1 MKEPE
6 LSAVLGAAVVSADP
20 GLAKRLSSDAGAYLD
35 LVSLTARAH
44 DATRSMLTAA
54 VNAARAAGHSWEAV
68 GQTLGMSRQ
77 AAQQRFGP
85 ADQVGDDGR
94 ARTKRLFPV
103 NAFTEMSALRQAGR
117 HGWHSIGFGAN
128 FHLVAKSPYQWEHTR
143 VLVRSSRI
151 PRLEAEGWQRV
162 GDAWFPWAYYKR
174 RLDELAVREDG

>member
-1 MKEPE
+1 VTTDE
-6 LSAVLGAAVVSADP
+6 LSAILGAAVVSADP
-20 GLAKRLSSDAGAYLD
+20 GLAKRLSSDARAYLD

-44 DATRSMLTAA
+44 DETRNMLTAA

-77 AAQQRFGP
+77 AAQQRFGAVDK
-85 ADQVGDDGR
+85 ADDEGR

-103 NAFTEMSALRQAGR
+103 NAFTEMAALKRAGR

-128 FHLVAKSPYQWEHTR
+128 FHLVAKSPYQWEHVR

-151 PRLEAEGWQRV
+151 LRLEEEGWQRI

-174 RLDELAVREDG
+174 RLDQPAVPGDD